1 MPRADDAVRLI
12 RSRATVTDFIGEWGC
27 CKSSSPPSLVGL
39 GLGHCPEEEKLQL
52 DKEKRAKK
60 KKLFWI
66 RILLPL
72 GLGRFLVPSNPT
84 KLFGFFA

>member
-1 MPRADDAVRLI
+1 MNGAVAKVAVL
-12 RSRATVTDFIGEWGC
+12 
-27 CKSSSPPSLVGL
+27 PPLLVL
-39 GLGHCPEEEKLQL
+39 ACHCPEEEKLQL

-72 GLGRFLVPSNPT
+72 GLGRFLVPSSPT